1 MAKPLYM
8 ICCESG
14 TEDAYTGMAS
24 HFNIVDRI
32 VVMPD
37 KPDPLSGGAGPPV
50 TSIPLRIVSV
60 WRAEEGDYEDEF
72 EHEITMTLFSQPGT
86 ATLYSQPF
94 RFLRDRPRHRTTV
107 VIAGFKAEQS
117 GELVVES
124 RIRLPGQSDW
134 LTQSYTIDV
143 LLRQSEEIQSPT
155 HGDASIQ

>member
-1 MAKPLYM
+1 
-8 ICCESG
+8 
-14 TEDAYTGMAS
+14 MAS

-37 KPDPLSGGAGPPV
+37 KPDASSGGAAPPV

-60 WRAEEGDYEDEF
+60 SRRRGRLRGRV
-72 EHEITMTLFSQPGT
+72 EHEITMTLFSQSGT

-117 GELVVES
+117 GES
-124 RIRLPGQSDW
+124 S
-134 LTQSYTIDV
+134 
-143 LLRQSEEIQSPT
+143 
-155 HGDASIQ
+155 